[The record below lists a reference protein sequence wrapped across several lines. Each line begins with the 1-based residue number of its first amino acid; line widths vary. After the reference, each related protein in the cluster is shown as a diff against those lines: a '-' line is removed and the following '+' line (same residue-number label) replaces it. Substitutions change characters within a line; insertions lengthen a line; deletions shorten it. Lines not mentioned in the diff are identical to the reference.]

1 MYMHIIQFQ
10 IVVSTLSL
18 LTDKDLNELGVERM
32 GDRALLRKRCRDS
45 QQSKWVIRILYR
57 LAMIY
62 K

>member
-10 IVVSTLSL
+10 IIVSTLSL